1 MAGVGKIASG
11 PPRKEAWSSLDNQS
25 TINDYF
31 IMQIAISDFKAKCL
45 SMLDDL
51 YQHGGQ
57 ILLTKRGKVIAQI
70 QPVQEEGPLRREL
83 EGVQMRP
90 DWR

>member
-1 MAGVGKIASG
+1 
-11 PPRKEAWSSLDNQS
+11 
-25 TINDYF
+25 
-31 IMQIAISDFKAKCL
+31 MQIAISDFKAKCL
-45 SMLDDL
+45 AMLDDL

-57 ILLTKRGKVIAQI
+57 ILLTKRGKVIAQV
-70 QPVQEEGPLRREL
+70 QPVHESAPQRSEL